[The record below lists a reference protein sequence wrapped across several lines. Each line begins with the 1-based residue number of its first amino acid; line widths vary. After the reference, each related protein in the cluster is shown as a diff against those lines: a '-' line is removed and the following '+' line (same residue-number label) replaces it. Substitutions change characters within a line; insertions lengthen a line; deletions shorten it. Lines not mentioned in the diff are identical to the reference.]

1 MAEVSQNI
9 FASNVGCNFSDE
21 FVDGFNHR
29 FKRFPPE
36 YIANITLFVNTK
48 RLLDS
53 IKKSSLIRSP
63 GFLPKIF
70 SITDLRAL
78 AIEHTLPG
86 LLNLQKEQLNLNEL
100 IKEYL
105 ALSPSTS
112 PISASYELANDL
124 MNLRNEMFS
133 ENVSLEKLRSLS
145 KENVSSH
152 WQYSLEF
159 LNIIFGYW
167 SQDRGDAPIA
177 VSYTHLTL
185 PTKRIV

>member
-29 FKRFPPE
+29 FKSFPPE

-48 RLLDS
+48 RLLES
-53 IKKSSLIRSP
+53 IKKSFLIRSP

-100 IKEYL
+100 IKEERL
-105 ALSPSTS
+105 SALKKFQHSSTIGEYPSEKE
-112 PISASYELANDL
+112 IAKIEDNEYE
-124 MNLRNEMFS
+124 S
-133 ENVSLEKLRSLS
+133 
-145 KENVSSH
+145 
-152 WQYSLEF
+152 F
-159 LNIIFGYW
+159 LKQLN
-167 SQDRGDAPIA
+167 S
-177 VSYTHLTL
+177 
-185 PTKRIV
+185 